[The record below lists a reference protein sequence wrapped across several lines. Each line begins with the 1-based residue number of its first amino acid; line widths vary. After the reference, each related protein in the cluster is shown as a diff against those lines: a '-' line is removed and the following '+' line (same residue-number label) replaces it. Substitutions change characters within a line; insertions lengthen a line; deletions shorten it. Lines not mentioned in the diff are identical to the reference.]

1 MNSFLEWLLI
11 LAINLALSQLIY
23 FFYFDEGRVQKW
35 RLRKSIDSII
45 DYCSRITKEGDIR
58 AQVHFVYKS
67 KVFDI
72 GIFDK
77 DINYYYKLFDI
88 YVNGEHD
95 AEYHCLKHTCLRSYQ
110 LCTHHNRSSS
120 EVIKLI
126 HAAAKYVK
134 KLEKEI
140 TERKDAASLY
150 SNSYFK

>member
-1 MNSFLEWLLI
+1 MNNFLEGLLI
-11 LAINLALSQLIY
+11 TAINLTIFQLMY

-45 DYCSRITKEGDIR
+45 NYCSSITKAGDIR
-58 AQVHFVYKS
+58 AQVHFVYKG
-67 KVFDI
+67 KVFDV

-77 DINYYYKLFDI
+77 DVNYHYKLFDI

-95 AEYHCLKHTCLRSYQ
+95 AEYHCLKHDCLRSYK
-110 LCTHHNRSSS
+110 LCTHNNRSST

-126 HAAAKYVK
+126 HAAAKKVK
-134 KLEKEI
+134 KLEKEL
-140 TERKDAASLY
+140 TEKKDTTSLY